1 MFPIAPL
8 VFQEIFVTI
17 RFYSYHPT
25 ALALLTTL
33 LWAAQA
39 SAQSLSAPAVAPAA
53 MAADTA
59 APAYRSA
66 FDGYQHYTE
75 EKTSSWKESNDT
87 AGQIGG
93 WREYAKEAGET
104 QKPEVVV
111 KPEAGAAP
119 GQK

>member
-1 MFPIAPL
+1 M
-8 VFQEIFVTI
+8 TI
-17 RFYSYHPT
+17 RFYSHCPI

-59 APAYRSA
+59 VLAYRSA
-66 FDGYQHYTE
+66 FDGYQPYTE
-75 EKTSSWKESNDT
+75 EKTSNWKEANDT
-87 AGQIGG
+87 ARQLGG

-104 QKPEVVV
+104 PKPEVVV

-119 GQK
+119 SPK